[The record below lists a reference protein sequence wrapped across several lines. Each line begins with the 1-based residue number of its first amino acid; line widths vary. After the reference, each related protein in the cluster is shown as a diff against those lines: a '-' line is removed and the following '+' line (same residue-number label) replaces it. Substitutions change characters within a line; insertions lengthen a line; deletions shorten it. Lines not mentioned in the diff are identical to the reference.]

1 MGVCGMAVGA
11 RRYAMEES
19 VQLAITLLD
28 GAEYKPGCPLTVQRA
43 TFSQKGSQYVA
54 KEKVVLTDEQKR
66 RLELKRKDVYAVSLH
81 PGTTATDLS
90 APFQKNVVPEKL
102 FTAEYSA
109 GAMLDV
115 LDGLGTDDSGSFF
128 AYDGSRIEF

>member
-1 MGVCGMAVGA
+1 M
-11 RRYAMEES
+11 RIEEAAHTVNAASPMS
-19 VQLAITLLD
+19 VALSQL
-28 GAEYKPGCPLTVQRA
+28 R
-43 TFSQKGSQYVA
+43 
-54 KEKVVLTDEQKR
+54 
-66 RLELKRKDVYAVSLH
+66 RKDVYAIALH

>member
-1 MGVCGMAVGA
+1 M
-11 RRYAMEES
+11 RIEEAAHTVNAASPMS
-19 VQLAITLLD
+19 VALSQL
-28 GAEYKPGCPLTVQRA
+28 R
-43 TFSQKGSQYVA
+43 
-54 KEKVVLTDEQKR
+54 
-66 RLELKRKDVYAVSLH
+66 RKDVYAIALH

-115 LDGLGTDDSGSFF
+115 LDGLGTDEADVD
-128 AYDGSRIEF
+128 AVEEAEVTDGGDHAEQQREDGAALRQHRVEVRPVLRDANPHRR